1 MKILWL
7 KYCTYM
13 CQPQTYKIA
22 KCLSEF
28 SKTGLNKR
36 IPREGTRTIILF
48 ASVTAS
54 LLNKRIPREGTRTL
68 EPHCYY
74 LELNKLNK
82 RIPREGTRTLYH
94 QFVP

>member
-36 IPREGTRTIILF
+36 IPREGTRTATSPPMLF
-48 ASVTAS
+48 IVV
-54 LLNKRIPREGTRTL
+54 LNKRIPREGTRTVA
-68 EPHCYY
+68 Y
-74 LELNKLNK
+74 
-82 RIPREGTRTLYH
+82 IPVNTRRCH
-94 QFVP
+94 

>member
-36 IPREGTRTIILF
+36 IPREGTRTV
-48 ASVTAS
+48 SQNSDTAKKAA
-54 LLNKRIPREGTRTL
+54 LNKRIPREGTRTIL
-68 EPHCYY
+68 KNPVR
-74 LELNKLNK
+74 KL
-82 RIPREGTRTLYH
+82 
-94 QFVP
+94 

>member
-13 CQPQTYKIA
+13 CQSQTYKIA

-36 IPREGTRTIILF
+36 IPREGTRTISAVEVPIGKNQ
-48 ASVTAS
+48 
-54 LLNKRIPREGTRTL
+54 LNKRIPREGTRTL
-68 EPHCYY
+68 SKYFF
-74 LELNKLNK
+74 NVSTVIK
-82 RIPREGTRTLYH
+82 
-94 QFVP
+94 

>member
-13 CQPQTYKIA
+13 CQSQTYKIA

-36 IPREGTRTIILF
+36 IPREGTRTMFNISSFI
-48 ASVTAS
+48 AIV
-54 LLNKRIPREGTRTL
+54 LLNKRIPREGTRTVKADDVSSL
-68 EPHCYY
+68 PNIY
-74 LELNKLNK
+74 
-82 RIPREGTRTLYH
+82 
-94 QFVP
+94 

>member
-36 IPREGTRTIILF
+36 IPREGTRTGKYVGWVQDVKI
-48 ASVTAS
+48 
-54 LLNKRIPREGTRTL
+54 K
-68 EPHCYY
+68 
-74 LELNKLNK
+74 
-82 RIPREGTRTLYH
+82 
-94 QFVP
+94 

>member
-13 CQPQTYKIA
+13 CQSQTYKIA

-36 IPREGTRTIILF
+36 IPREGTRTLF
-48 ASVTAS
+48 IAFDSFFRN
-54 LLNKRIPREGTRTL
+54 LLNKRIPREGTRTVKADDVSSL
-68 EPHCYY
+68 PNIY
-74 LELNKLNK
+74 
-82 RIPREGTRTLYH
+82 
-94 QFVP
+94 

>member
-36 IPREGTRTIILF
+36 IPREGTRTAYKINGN
-48 ASVTAS
+48 VV
-54 LLNKRIPREGTRTL
+54 IP
-68 EPHCYY
+68 Y
-74 LELNKLNK
+74 
-82 RIPREGTRTLYH
+82 
-94 QFVP
+94 

>member
-36 IPREGTRTIILF
+36 IPREGTRTIFILSTSIF
-48 ASVTAS
+48 TA
-54 LLNKRIPREGTRTL
+54 LNKRIPREGTRT
-68 EPHCYY
+68 EFSSFINSTKSH
-74 LELNKLNK
+74 
-82 RIPREGTRTLYH
+82 
-94 QFVP
+94 

>member
-13 CQPQTYKIA
+13 CQPQTYKTA

-36 IPREGTRTIILF
+36 IPREGTRTVLTRPGLF
-48 ASVTAS
+48 LFY
-54 LLNKRIPREGTRTL
+54 LLNKRIPGEGTRTL
-68 EPHCYY
+68 SKYFF
-74 LELNKLNK
+74 NVSTVIK
-82 RIPREGTRTLYH
+82 
-94 QFVP
+94 

>member
-28 SKTGLNKR
+28 SKTGLNK
-36 IPREGTRTIILF
+36 E
-48 ASVTAS
+48 
-54 LLNKRIPREGTRTL
+54 IPREGTRTL
-68 EPHCYY
+68 RVNF
-74 LELNKLNK
+74 LKSISVFSLNKE
-82 RIPREGTRTLYH
+82 IPREGTRTQNWYLTA
-94 QFVP
+94 

>member
-13 CQPQTYKIA
+13 CQSQTYKIA

-36 IPREGTRTIILF
+36 IPREGTRTILLF
-48 ASVTAS
+48 CLLTTD
-54 LLNKRIPREGTRTL
+54 LQLNKRIPREGTRTDL
-68 EPHCYY
+68 SGT
-74 LELNKLNK
+74 KIKSIGLNK
-82 RIPREGTRTLYH
+82 RIPREGTRTSTE
-94 QFVP
+94 

>member
-36 IPREGTRTIILF
+36 IPREGTRT
-48 ASVTAS
+48 VTFQCS
-54 LLNKRIPREGTRTL
+54 EMRISP
-68 EPHCYY
+68 
-74 LELNKLNK
+74 LNK
-82 RIPREGTRTLYH
+82 RIPREGTRTLY
-94 QFVP
+94 QDCIKFLMACIK

>member
-36 IPREGTRTIILF
+36 IPREGTRTLKRNVYNIILEI
-48 ASVTAS
+48 T
-54 LLNKRIPREGTRTL
+54 LNKRIPREGTRTQ
-68 EPHCYY
+68 HQDIS
-74 LELNKLNK
+74 NH
-82 RIPREGTRTLYH
+82 IP
-94 QFVP
+94 FIK